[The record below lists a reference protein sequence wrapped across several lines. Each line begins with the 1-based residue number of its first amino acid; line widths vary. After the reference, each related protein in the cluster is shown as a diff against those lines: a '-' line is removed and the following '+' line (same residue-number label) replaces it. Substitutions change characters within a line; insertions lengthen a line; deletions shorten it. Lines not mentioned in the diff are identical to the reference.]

1 MGKGFRWR
9 ALPES
14 ESEVRL
20 MLDTIIKLLNEAK
33 TDGWEVT
40 DTVTEGW
47 EFYFIRHE
55 LDQNRVRNVEHITV
69 NVFKKFG
76 EYLGNASGEIPV
88 SASEEE
94 VRKMIDRLLFEAQL
108 IENPIY
114 SLNVPSGVTVEPA
127 AMPNVRAIAKDF
139 IEVMNDLPETE
150 TEDINSFEIFATAER
165 QRYINSNG
173 IDVTSVYP
181 SSMLEVVFN
190 ARKERHEIEL
200 YRLYHSGT
208 CDKAALKKELTETLS
223 YGKDKLAAVNTP
235 SLGTCA
241 VLFSTDASTQIYD
254 YFIYKMNAAM
264 KYRKLSNWEIGT
276 PIAEEV
282 KGDRVTIRALKTL
295 ENSSR
300 NQTYDREGA
309 PVRDLLLLDQ
319 NVPAHFVGARQFS
332 QYLGIE
338 DSFIPGNYA
347 AEGGT
352 KSAKELR
359 SGTYLEIVE
368 FSDFQVETMTGA
380 IAGEIRLGYLH
391 EGDRVTVVS
400 GGSVSGSMTDYVKE
414 MYLSKEQKQYNNMLV
429 PAVTRLENVL
439 ITGAE

>member
-1 MGKGFRWR
+1 
-9 ALPES
+9 
-14 ESEVRL
+14 

-47 EFYFIRHE
+47 ELYFIRHE

-223 YGKDKLAAVNTP
+223 YGKDKLAAVNKP

-254 YFIYKMNAAM
+254 
-264 KYRKLSNWEIGT
+264 
-276 PIAEEV
+276 
-282 KGDRVTIRALKTL
+282 
-295 ENSSR
+295 
-300 NQTYDREGA
+300 
-309 PVRDLLLLDQ
+309 
-319 NVPAHFVGARQFS
+319 
-332 QYLGIE
+332 
-338 DSFIPGNYA
+338 
-347 AEGGT
+347 
-352 KSAKELR
+352 
-359 SGTYLEIVE
+359 
-368 FSDFQVETMTGA
+368 
-380 IAGEIRLGYLH
+380 
-391 EGDRVTVVS
+391 
-400 GGSVSGSMTDYVKE
+400 
-414 MYLSKEQKQYNNMLV
+414 
-429 PAVTRLENVL
+429 
-439 ITGAE
+439 

>member
-14 ESEVRL
+14 ESEVGL
-20 MLDTIIKLLNEAK
+20 MLDTIIKLLKEAK

-114 SLNVPSGVTVEPA
+114 SLNVPSGVTVEPV

-165 QRYINSNG
+165 
-173 IDVTSVYP
+173 
-181 SSMLEVVFN
+181 
-190 ARKERHEIEL
+190 
-200 YRLYHSGT
+200 
-208 CDKAALKKELTETLS
+208 
-223 YGKDKLAAVNTP
+223 
-235 SLGTCA
+235 
-241 VLFSTDASTQIYD
+241 
-254 YFIYKMNAAM
+254 
-264 KYRKLSNWEIGT
+264 
-276 PIAEEV
+276 
-282 KGDRVTIRALKTL
+282 
-295 ENSSR
+295 
-300 NQTYDREGA
+300 
-309 PVRDLLLLDQ
+309 
-319 NVPAHFVGARQFS
+319 
-332 QYLGIE
+332 
-338 DSFIPGNYA
+338 
-347 AEGGT
+347 
-352 KSAKELR
+352 
-359 SGTYLEIVE
+359 
-368 FSDFQVETMTGA
+368 
-380 IAGEIRLGYLH
+380 
-391 EGDRVTVVS
+391 
-400 GGSVSGSMTDYVKE
+400 
-414 MYLSKEQKQYNNMLV
+414 
-429 PAVTRLENVL
+429 
-439 ITGAE
+439 